1 MGAGLGGLPGYLLAT
16 GAAEGALAARN
27 SVAKKV
33 GKKAS
38 SSLLAA
44 DAIEAYQRDQA
55 KRGLLDQYLS
65 PEYLLPYIQE

>member
-16 GAAEGALAARN
+16 GVTEGAMAARN

-38 SSLLAA
+38 DSLLAA
-44 DAIEAYQRDQA
+44 EAIEAAQRGQA
-55 KRGLLDQYLS
+55 RGSLLDQYLL
-65 PEYLLPYIQE
+65 PEYLLPYVVE